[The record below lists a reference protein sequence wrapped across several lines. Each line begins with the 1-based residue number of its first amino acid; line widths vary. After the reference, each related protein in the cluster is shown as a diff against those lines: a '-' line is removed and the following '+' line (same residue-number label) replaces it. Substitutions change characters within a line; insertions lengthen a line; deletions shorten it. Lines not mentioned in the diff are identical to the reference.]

1 MKKKECSKCGHPKTL
16 DHFYADSKSLDG
28 YQSQCD
34 SCKEIRTDRHADKA
48 IAHLPEMVRAKS
60 DHETVAGLPMGSV
73 VKIDHRRVLIEK
85 VKVRKPGDELVTLK
99 VLNTEGERVDWRFK
113 PLVLEKRVFIN
124 ALNHKGKVQIAA

>member
-1 MKKKECSKCGHPKTL
+1 MKTKECSKCGSRKTVA
-16 DHFYADSKSLDG
+16 HFYADSKSVDG

-48 IAHLPEMVRAKS
+48 IAHFPEMVRAKS

-99 VLNTEGERVDWRFK
+99 VLNSEGERLDWRFK
-113 PLVLEKRVFIN
+113 PLILNKNVFID
-124 ALNHKGKVQIAA
+124 ALRHNGKIRVAA